1 MIIRRG
7 GVTDFRELCRGW
19 KSSVSYLFNTSPRFK
34 YGKVISQLR
43 VLASHTGSLGSVAQG
58 GWQLTH
64 FQIRT
69 CHFLSDPCV
78 FGYIF

>member
-1 MIIRRG
+1 MQSSKEPHLA
-7 GVTDFRELCRGW
+7 REPYVPDPW
-19 KSSVSYLFNTSPRFK
+19 
-34 YGKVISQLR
+34 LR

-58 GWQLTH
+58 AWKLEDLPMG
-64 FQIRT
+64 R